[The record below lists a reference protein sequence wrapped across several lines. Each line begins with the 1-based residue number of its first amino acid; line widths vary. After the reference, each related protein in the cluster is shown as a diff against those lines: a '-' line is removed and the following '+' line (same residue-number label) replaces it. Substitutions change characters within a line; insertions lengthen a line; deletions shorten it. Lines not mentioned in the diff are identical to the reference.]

1 MVSKMKLKIE
11 NLSFKYPNAK
21 KYLLKDVNLELDNKK
36 IVGLIG
42 DSGSGKSTL
51 CKILSGYID
60 NYEGNVTFN
69 ENPLPK
75 KGFKPIQ
82 LIYQHPE
89 KVMNPKWKMT
99 NILEES
105 WMPNDE
111 LLREFGIQKSWF
123 TRFPQ
128 ELSGGE
134 LQRFSVLRS
143 LNPKTQ
149 FLIADEMTTMLDA
162 ITQVQIITSVI
173 DIVKKRKMGMLL
185 VSHDIPLVEE
195 ICDEIIYLKDING
208 I

>member
-1 MVSKMKLKIE
+1 MELKATNI
-11 NLSFKYPNAK
+11 SFKYPSAK
-21 KYLLKDVNLELDNKK
+21 KYLLKNVSIELDNQKV
-36 IVGLIG
+36 VGLIG

-51 CKILSGYID
+51 CKILSGYVT
-60 NYEGNVTFN
+60 NYEGTVTFDGK
-69 ENPLPK
+69 PLPK
-75 KGFKPIQ
+75 TGFKPVQ

-89 KVMNPKWKMT
+89 KVMNPKWKMK

-105 WMPNDE
+105 WDVNDDM
-111 LLREFGIQKSWF
+111 LKEFGIQKSWL

-143 LNPKTQ
+143 LNPNTK

-162 ITQVQIITSVI
+162 ITQVQILDSVLK
-173 DIVKKRKMGMLL
+173 IVKERKMGFLL
-185 VSHDIPLVEE
+185 VSHDMDLVDA
-195 ICDEIIYLKDING
+195 ICDDKIYLKDINE